1 MATNKLSDLIRQERT
16 AYDNQ
21 MRKNEEDRIAR
32 ERAAKLAEEERIRK
46 LNRKILII
54 ISSII
59 GPFILAGLI
68 AVGNGHSFESGVI
81 VLFSVIKWIVIIAI
95 ILLVIG
101 MFSS

>member
-1 MATNKLSDLIRQERT
+1 MVTTKLSDRIRQEKA

-32 ERAAKLAEEERIRK
+32 ERAAKIAEEERIRR
-46 LNRKILII
+46 LHRKILII
-54 ISSII
+54 VSSIV

-68 AVGNGHSFESGVI
+68 AVANGNSFESGVAM
-81 VLFSVIKWIVIIAI
+81 LFSVIVWIVIIIVIFI
-95 ILLVIG
+95 IWG